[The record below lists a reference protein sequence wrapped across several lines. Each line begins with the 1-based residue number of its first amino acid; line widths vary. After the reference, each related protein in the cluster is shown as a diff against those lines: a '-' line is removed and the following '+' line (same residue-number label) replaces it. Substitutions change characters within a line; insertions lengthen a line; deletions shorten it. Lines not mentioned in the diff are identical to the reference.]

1 MLMNEK
7 KLKKMIQEA
16 VEEALTVEITL
27 EKRRDE
33 KTGLPLKH
41 PEIKTE
47 QVFLPSFFCQLLPF
61 YEASNRGMQ
70 ETVDKKIAVSGEAM
84 KQIEAIGN
92 ILLGH
97 EENLIKFA
105 KFITYVQ
112 EKGMLMEPEE
122 LQMIEAEVVDEG
134 SD

>member
-1 MLMNEK
+1 MFVNEE
-7 KLKKMIQEA
+7 KLKNLIKEA
-16 VEEALTVEITL
+16 VNEALTVEVTM
-27 EKRRDE
+27 EKVRDE

-41 PEIKTE
+41 KEIKTE

-70 ETVDKKIAVSGEAM
+70 ETVDKKIAVSGQAM
-84 KQIEAIGN
+84 KQIESIGN

-105 KFITYVQ
+105 QFIAYVQ
-112 EKGMLMEPEE
+112 EKGMLMEPEDMQ
-122 LQMIEAEVVDEG
+122 LIEDKDEQ
-134 SD
+134 SSSE